1 MKTID
6 SIAYRDFSCPVTL
19 SIVGPWKEEKN
30 LSFVEV
36 KIFTRCAISML
47 DFYAMNSGRKIVQKH
62 KKIRASN
69 IKYVK
74 NISFLFIRKNVYT
87 ILKLHIMYYRTC
99 YSLQTNTTRFY
110 FSCRMRLWKYFFS
123 GEENFRVRKK
133 KREELSYPSYSLS
146 LFSSRIEYVIRNS
159 FLLLPF
165 TLSLP
170 ARLSSQKKRRKRRTM

>member
-47 DFYAMNSGRKIVQKH
+47 DFYAMNSGWKIVQKH
-62 KKIRASN
+62 KKTRASN

-74 NISFLFIRKNVYT
+74 NISFLFIRKNLYA
-87 ILKLHIMYYRTC
+87 ILKLHIMYSTVHVI
-99 YSLQTNTTRFY
+99 LFKQTQQDFTFHAEWGYENT
-110 FSCRMRLWKYFFS
+110 
-123 GEENFRVRKK
+123 
-133 KREELSYPSYSLS
+133 
-146 LFSSRIEYVIRNS
+146 SSRERKTFEFEKRKEKNYLIHLILS
-159 FLLLPF
+159 LLLPYRIRN
-165 TLSLP
+165 P
-170 ARLSSQKKRRKRRTM
+170 